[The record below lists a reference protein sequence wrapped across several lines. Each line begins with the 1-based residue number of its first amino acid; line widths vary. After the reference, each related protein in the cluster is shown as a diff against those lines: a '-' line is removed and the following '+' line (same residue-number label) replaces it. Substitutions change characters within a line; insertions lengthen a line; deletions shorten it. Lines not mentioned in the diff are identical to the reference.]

1 MAKNK
6 HLSIYEIYE
15 NRKSPDR
22 DARVIE
28 KISLYF
34 KNNIGDITD
43 GIIYRVPKISAE
55 QRDLIS
61 REYGLS
67 DIDWALV
74 QKCPEFKNMRQ
85 LASPLNLG
93 LLISYMDT
101 KNKIFL
107 TYLFILMYSSV
118 YMKYMK
124 KGSHNALVMK
134 YTIDT
139 ADNRTDFKRYECSLI
154 AVVNKKVEA
163 FLENYK
169 AGLNN
174 KNKPTDKFLRELLQ
188 ASKTRI
194 NEMFKK
200 LYGKYKSNMSN
211 PNVKIMMEYSKT
223 PDGKHVLSMAN
234 IFEKLKEVSSEA
246 LFSPS
251 DSTLTSIGL
260 GSKNFEM
267 FKYRA
272 ILIKHFNQTFGILSA
287 ANSMIIDKWVIANN
301 SRLTMDNFKTTFI
314 SSMLNGRN
322 ISHIYAKIDEAV
334 EYMVSKEIDTGTTYN
349 KIQLRTYIYRY
360 LVLNIY
366 ASASRVF
373 K

>member
-6 HLSIYEIYE
+6 HSSIYEIYE
-15 NRKSPDR
+15 SRKSSDR
-22 DARVIE
+22 DDRVIE

-34 KNNIGDITD
+34 KNNIADITD

-55 QRDLIS
+55 QRNLIAK
-61 REYGLS
+61 EYNISDSDWGLIRQS
-67 DIDWALV
+67 
-74 QKCPEFKNMRQ
+74 PEFKLMKK
-85 LASPLNLG
+85 LASPLNIG
-93 LLISYMDT
+93 LVISYLDT

-118 YMKYMK
+118 YMKYMT
-124 KGSHNALVMK
+124 KGSHNSLVMK

-163 FLENYK
+163 FVDNYK
-169 AGLNN
+169 SGINN
-174 KNKPTDKFLRELLQ
+174 KNKPTDRFIRELVQ

-200 LYGKYKSNMSN
+200 LYGKYKNNMAN
-211 PNVKIMMEYSKT
+211 PDVKVMMEYSKT

-234 IFEKLKEVSSEA
+234 IFEKLKEVSSES

-251 DSTLTSIGL
+251 DSILGSVGL
-260 GSKNFEM
+260 GSKNVAN

-272 ILIKHFNQTFGILSA
+272 LIIKHFNKTFGILSS
-287 ANSMIIDKWVIANN
+287 ANSMIIDKWIIANN

-322 ISHIYAKIDEAV
+322 ISHIYDRIDDAV
-334 EYMVSKEIDTGTTYN
+334 LYMISQETDNSVSYN

-366 ASASRVF
+366 TASTKVF